1 MRLKQ
6 QLLIVGALTF
16 LIPLAGIQF
25 VVQLEEALR
34 AQELNRMT
42 EQAQRIAR
50 LLPASHTDTVAA
62 ARTVFAETFTRQLI
76 LDGYGDDWPN
86 NPEQDGV
93 PLLYADGEHL
103 QWRAAFK
110 DEQLWLFLKITGLSP
125 VFASSSAGTIGDRL
139 ILHWKES
146 GSSRQE
152 RVIEARAPGRVRVS
166 GPRGEALPASR
177 IDGVWQTHPD
187 GFTVELSM
195 PRPPPG
201 SQFGFNLQHPQ
212 HDGML
217 TVGTL
222 GPEESPADPGKP
234 PLALAQPELPRL
246 VEDQPALQNIL
257 RSFAGPGQS
266 LTLINAEGWQLAQAT
281 GAEPGTVADIDRFDP
296 LELLQQVV
304 LQGLRV
310 LLSARQDE
318 GQALTVEGSRWYG
331 KPLEDARTETGST
344 TVLTRSAQG
353 ESMLTVI
360 TPVVADKPRQ
370 SIADGQPRYLVSR
383 LSTDALLSLSSTAL
397 GQVLARSLLFMV
409 ALLLILV
416 GYASWLSWRVARLR
430 QAVNGVVDAD
440 GRVTAV
446 MEPSHARDELGDL
459 SRQFASLVAQIRS
472 YTSYLE
478 SFARKLSHELK
489 TPLAVMRSSLD
500 NLKHCEPTPAQ
511 TVYLE
516 RASDGAERLSRILTA
531 MSEATRLE
539 KSLTR
544 TTSER
549 FDLAVV
555 VEAVAQGYRSLDPRV
570 DYLGPT
576 QPCVVLGAADLLVQ
590 ALDKLLEN
598 ARDFTPPEGRI
609 EIRLERGTSEHVLS
623 VCNDG
628 PPLPDAMAEHI
639 FDSFVTLREPGG
651 EGHLGQ
657 GLVIVRLVAAFHRA
671 KVAARNRKGGVCFTL
686 RLPAPDPTQSL
697 AT

>member
-1 MRLKQ
+1 VRLKQ

-246 VEDQPALQNIL
+246 VE
-257 RSFAGPGQS
+257 
-266 LTLINAEGWQLAQAT
+266 
-281 GAEPGTVADIDRFDP
+281 
-296 LELLQQVV
+296 
-304 LQGLRV
+304 
-310 LLSARQDE
+310 
-318 GQALTVEGSRWYG
+318 
-331 KPLEDARTETGST
+331 
-344 TVLTRSAQG
+344 
-353 ESMLTVI
+353 
-360 TPVVADKPRQ
+360 
-370 SIADGQPRYLVSR
+370 
-383 LSTDALLSLSSTAL
+383 
-397 GQVLARSLLFMV
+397 
-409 ALLLILV
+409 
-416 GYASWLSWRVARLR
+416 
-430 QAVNGVVDAD
+430 
-440 GRVTAV
+440 
-446 MEPSHARDELGDL
+446 
-459 SRQFASLVAQIRS
+459 
-472 YTSYLE
+472 
-478 SFARKLSHELK
+478 
-489 TPLAVMRSSLD
+489 
-500 NLKHCEPTPAQ
+500 
-511 TVYLE
+511 
-516 RASDGAERLSRILTA
+516 
-531 MSEATRLE
+531 
-539 KSLTR
+539 
-544 TTSER
+544 
-549 FDLAVV
+549 
-555 VEAVAQGYRSLDPRV
+555 
-570 DYLGPT
+570 
-576 QPCVVLGAADLLVQ
+576 
-590 ALDKLLEN
+590 
-598 ARDFTPPEGRI
+598 
-609 EIRLERGTSEHVLS
+609 
-623 VCNDG
+623 
-628 PPLPDAMAEHI
+628 
-639 FDSFVTLREPGG
+639 
-651 EGHLGQ
+651 
-657 GLVIVRLVAAFHRA
+657 
-671 KVAARNRKGGVCFTL
+671 
-686 RLPAPDPTQSL
+686 
-697 AT
+697 